1 MNRKILLKLSVF
13 AMAFISIVMT
23 AVPAWV
29 QTAGSPREVTSLE
42 ERFSLDGG
50 WKIML
55 GDDKKYAAPDY
66 DDSSWD
72 TVDLPGVMMPYI
84 LSKNGGIS
92 GILWLRK
99 KIHFHRDLPREDIG
113 LILGRIANADETF
126 FNGIRVGRTGEFPP
140 RANSMWYHPR
150 YYLVNESLAREGAG
164 NIIAIRVSYNQFS
177 EITGAMALANMREW
191 SAHRILDGF
200 LFIDFS
206 FIVIAIGVTIMI
218 FTIFVNIFRPKSQE
232 YLFFWLQLLCA
243 FFMMLEMCTYW
254 DIYGTMLT
262 RFKVLGVAWAG
273 VNTFH
278 PIFLHRIY
286 NLRRKK
292 IEYALWTYLAV
303 IVAAAFLITDDSQM
317 RAGALVLILVTLCIG
332 FYHISCHVTALV
344 RKHSFVKFFGFF
356 GVMLVLG
363 AIHDGLAFLIK
374 FLPYETGI
382 NSPFMQIMVLP
393 HVAVFLYIGTAVVL
407 GVRFI
412 RVTNQLEDLNLTL
425 ELKVDERTKQLK
437 ILTEELEE
445 KNRILSEVALRD
457 SLTGL
462 YNHAAFHGRLLELMN
477 ESKRHRFSMCVV
489 MIDIDDFKVFNDT
502 YGHQVGDEILL
513 RISDIFK
520 SGLREYDAK
529 SKFFEESKEEKERMI
544 IREYDLVGRYGGDE
558 FVLILPYCGEEE
570 AVIVAG
576 RMRSSIEEILIP
588 GCPGLRITGSFGIA
602 MLDDRTEC
610 HDSKEL
616 IALADKALYR
626 AKAEGKNRICF
637 LKYR

>member
-1 MNRKILLKLSVF
+1 MIHSSTYKLSVF
-13 AMAFISIVMT
+13 AVAVFSIALTAFPSWGK
-23 AVPAWV
+23 A
-29 QTAGSPREVTSLE
+29 SHSRSEVTSLK
-42 ERFSLDGG
+42 ERFSLAGE
-50 WKIML
+50 WKITL
-55 GDDKKYAAPDY
+55 SDDKKYAAPDY

-72 TVDLPGVMMPYI
+72 AVALPGVMMPYI
-84 LSKNGGIS
+84 LSKKGGIS
-92 GILWLRK
+92 GTLWLRK
-99 KIHFHRDLPREDIG
+99 TIHLHKDLPREDIG

-140 RANSMWYHPR
+140 QAHSMWYHPR
-150 YYLVNESLAREGAG
+150 YYLVNESLVRAGAG
-164 NIIAIRVSYNQFS
+164 NVIAVRVSYNQFC
-177 EITGAMALANMREW
+177 EITGAMAVANMREW

-200 LFIDFS
+200 IFIDFS
-206 FIVIAIGVTIMI
+206 FIIIAIGLTIMI

-292 IEYALWTYLAV
+292 IEIALWSYLAV
-303 IVAAAFLITDDSQM
+303 VVSVAFLITDESQL
-317 RAGALVLILVTLCIG
+317 RAGALALILVTLFIG
-332 FYHISCHVTALV
+332 LYHISCHVTALA

-374 FLPYETGI
+374 FLPCETGI

-393 HVAVFLYIGTAVVL
+393 HVSVFLYVGTAVVL

-425 ELKVDERTKQLK
+425 ELKVDKRTRQLK
-437 ILTEELEE
+437 ILTEELED
-445 KNRILSEVALRD
+445 KNRILSEMALRD

-462 YNHAAFHGRLLELMN
+462 YNHAAFHGRLLELIN

-489 MIDIDDFKVFNDT
+489 MIDIDDFKVFNDS
-502 YGHQVGDEILL
+502 YGYQVGDEILL

-529 SKFFEESKEEKERMI
+529 SKFFEKSEEETGQMI
-544 IREYDLVGRYGGDE
+544 RKYDLVGRYGGDE

-576 RMRSSIEEILIP
+576 RMCRSIEEIRIKDYPELK
-588 GCPGLRITGSFGIA
+588 ITGSFGIA
-602 MLDDRTEC
+602 MLDDQTEC
-610 HDSKEL
+610 RDSKEL

-637 LKYR
+637 LKYQ